1 MSDCTLQDLLN
12 KHNLKINEIILNLDN
27 QKKLIEWLKEEGIK
41 EEVIKQI
48 QDYFLVNKIDGGI
61 F

>member
-1 MSDCTLQDLLN
+1 MSDYTLQDLMN
-12 KHNLKINEIILNLDN
+12 KHHLKINEIILNLDN
-27 QKKLIEWLKEEGIK
+27 QEKVIEWLKEEGIK